1 MITLFTGSP
10 GAGKTAS
17 LVDFLSKLPGDR
29 PLFVDGLNGLTLPH
43 TVVDASNW
51 HSELPD
57 GAILVIDEVQRV
69 WRPRGAGTK
78 VPESVAQLETHR
90 HRGIDV
96 FVTTQ
101 APRLLDSNVRGLV
114 GRHVHIRDTG
124 ILGRYWYEWP
134 ECNDSMAWKT
144 CINKKRISLPKK
156 AFALYRSASLHTTP
170 VRGVPR
176 ALIFGIIALLV
187 FAALA
192 YGVYNIIQRTQNGG
206 KVPLS
211 DVKSSQP
218 ANSSAVSSGQSLQL
232 ADSSAGPIDDRV
244 AFIPR
249 VSSKP
254 ESAPAFDHLRVV
266 VTMPVVVGGVCMGEK
281 CKCYTAQAT
290 DAGLSVDECRTWL
303 KNRPFDP
310 YVMAAGPSVAGT
322 ASGRTP
328 PVASPSVPSP
338 SSIENAGVSVPS
350 VVVPPSRVSI
360 TARI

>member
-43 TVVDASNW
+43 TVVDANDW
-51 HSELPD
+51 PAQLPD

-69 WRPRGAGTK
+69 WRPRGPGAK
-78 VPESVAQLETHR
+78 VPDSVAQLETHR

-134 ECNDSMAWKT
+134 ECNDAMNWKT

-156 AFALYRSASLHTTP
+156 AFALYTSASIHTVP

-176 ALIFGIIALLV
+176 ALLVGIFALIL
-187 FAALA
+187 FAVLA
-192 YGVYNIIQRTQNGG
+192 FGVYRIVQRTQA
-206 KVPLS
+206 
-211 DVKSSQP
+211 P
-218 ANSSAVSSGQSLQL
+218 ALPVSEVLAVAPGTSTVSKSAVAAGRN
-232 ADSSAGPIDDRV
+232 GPIDDRV
-244 AFIPR
+244 DFIHR
-249 VSSKP
+249 VSNKP
-254 ESAPAFDHLRVV
+254 ESAPAYDHLRVV
-266 VTMPVVVGGVCMGEK
+266 VAMPVVVGAICINDA
-281 CKCYTAQAT
+281 CKCLTAQGSN
-290 DAGLSVDECRTWL
+290 AGLSPQECRSWVDDP
-303 KNRPFDP
+303 PFNP
-310 YVMAAGPSVAGT
+310 YFVDTPS
-322 ASGRTP
+322 
-328 PVASPSVPSP
+328 
-338 SSIENAGVSVPS
+338 
-350 VVVPPSRVSI
+350 
-360 TARI
+360 ARIQTPANPVPVQASTIATPGASLHGAV

>member
-1 MITLFTGSP
+1 VITLFTGSP

-43 TVVDASNW
+43 TVCDANNW
-51 HSELPD
+51 HNELPD

-101 APRLLDSNVRGLV
+101 APRLLDFNVRGLV

-134 ECNDSMAWKT
+134 ESNDSMQWKT

-156 AFALYRSASLHTTP
+156 AFSLYKSASLHTVP

-176 ALIFGIIALLV
+176 ALIFGIVAFLL

-206 KVPLS
+206 KPPLS
-211 DVKSSQP
+211 DPKSSQVKTD
-218 ANSSAVSSGQSLQL
+218 SSKNDGQSLQQTDGL
-232 ADSSAGPIDDRV
+232 GPIDDRV

-254 ESAPAFDHLRVV
+254 ESAPAYDALRVV
-266 VTMPVVVGGVCMGEK
+266 AVMPVVTGAACMGAK
-281 CKCYTAQAT
+281 CKCYTGQGT
-290 DAGLSVDECRTWL
+290 DAGLSDGECRTWL
-303 KNRPFDP
+303 QNRPFNP
-310 YVMAAGPSVAGT
+310 YLAPAAPVGALAGVPPPSAPVSLPLPVDSSPP
-322 ASGRTP
+322 ASASAFP
-328 PVASPSVPSP
+328 PVPAF
-338 SSIENAGVSVPS
+338 
-350 VVVPPSRVSI
+350 RV
-360 TARI
+360 

>member
-1 MITLFTGSP
+1 VITLFTGSP

-43 TVVDASNW
+43 TVCDANNW
-51 HSELPD
+51 HNELPD

-134 ECNDSMAWKT
+134 ESNDSMQWKT

-156 AFALYRSASLHTTP
+156 AFSLYKSASIHTTP

-176 ALIFGIIALLV
+176 AMIFGIVALLL
-187 FAALA
+187 FCALA

-206 KVPLS
+206 KVPSS
-211 DVKSSQP
+211 DVKSTQVK
-218 ANSSAVSSGQSLQL
+218 NQNQDSSGQSLQQ
-232 ADSSAGPIDDRV
+232 ADGIGPIDDRV

-249 VSSKP
+249 VSNKP

-266 VTMPVVVGGVCMGEK
+266 AAMPVVTGAACMGAK
-281 CKCYTAQAT
+281 CKCYTGQGT
-290 DAGLSVDECRTWL
+290 DAGLSDGECRTWL
-303 KNRPFDP
+303 QNRPFNP
-310 YVMAAGPSVAGT
+310 YLAPAAPGTVSAGT
-322 ASGRTP
+322 P
-328 PVASPSVPSP
+328 PPANPVPPSP
-338 SSIENAGVSVPS
+338 SSSETPPAAPS
-350 VVVPPSRVSI
+350 SPSS
-360 TARI
+360 TAPIFRT